1 MLFLLSFFG
10 LVELFVLVI
19 RFIFVIRLVF
29 VIRFIFAI
37 RLVLVTL
44 LAFIDPFYP
53 FCCQSAIIAC
63 NKKRACNGKKEVYSF
78 TTPMPGR
85 SGRVILPSTTVMP
98 LKRSLAMRRLPSRSA
113 KSTTGEN

>member
-44 LAFIDPFYP
+44 LAFVDPFYP
-53 FCCQSAIIAC
+53 FCCQAAIIAC
-63 NKKRACNGKKEVYSF
+63 NEKKEPATEKKRF
-78 TTPMPGR
+78 TASPHLCPDGR
-85 SGRVILPSTTVMP
+85 EG
-98 LKRSLAMRRLPSRSA
+98 
-113 KSTTGEN
+113 